1 MDTINL
7 TPIFQAIIALLAALI
22 TYRLIPWIKARTSE
36 DQQRGISA
44 MLRTLVFAA
53 EQIYGAGNG
62 EEKLNYVCQQLRER
76 GYEVSLPEIE
86 ATVYEAFNQFT
97 PKLGSGN
104 TYVLPDD
111 AAPDIEITHWPLE
124 QLKSFCELNGVPCEG
139 CETRE
144 DYIDAIGHWGENASE
159 CKDYCEIEGKE
170 PPSGAAEGRE
180 E

>member
-97 PKLGSGN
+97 PKLGMPE
-104 TYVLPDD
+104 T
-111 AAPDIEITHWPLE
+111 APDIEGGVDVEITHWPLE

-159 CKDYCEIEGKE
+159 CKDYCEIEGTE
-170 PPSGAAEGRE
+170 PPSGAAEGPQA
-180 E
+180 